1 LAAQGALVKVLAAQG
16 ALVKVL
22 AQVPSISRLGL
33 RRMSLIK
40 KNTANEIDPNYV
52 QRSFQ
57 IHNLVE
63 WKLLYACKFCHGGL
77 SLYL

>member
-1 LAAQGALVKVLAAQG
+1 
-16 ALVKVL
+16 
-22 AQVPSISRLGL
+22 
-33 RRMSLIK
+33 MSLIK